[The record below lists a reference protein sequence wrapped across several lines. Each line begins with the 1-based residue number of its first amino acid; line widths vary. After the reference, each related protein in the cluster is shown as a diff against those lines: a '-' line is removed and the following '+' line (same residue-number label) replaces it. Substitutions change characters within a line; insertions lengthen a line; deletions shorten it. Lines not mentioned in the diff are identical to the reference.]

1 MLHGQMSM
9 AVLPIP
15 NPALRISAKDYFSA
29 EII

>member
-15 NPALRISAKDYFSA
+15 NPALRIVPQ
-29 EII
+29 EIISSQK